1 MNVSVAASYRA
12 CQRLA
17 RRTASNFYYPFVLLP
32 QAKRQAMCALYA
44 FLRQTDDLGDS
55 QLPVEARR
63 AALAAWRDALDA
75 ALAGEHRNV
84 YFPALA
90 DTVAQFDIPPKYLH
104 QAIDGMEM
112 DLEVRQYETFDD
124 LRQYCYCVASTVGLA
139 CIHIWG
145 FRSEAA
151 LLPAEQAG
159 VAFQLTN
166 ILRDLTEDADR
177 GRVYLPQEDLRRF
190 GYRPEELQQRVY
202 DDRFRRLMQFQIERA
217 EQLYEASREL
227 ELWLHRDGVGIF
239 RAMSGIYR
247 ALLDEMRRRR
257 GDVFS
262 TRVRLTTARKIWI
275 AARCMAKPAVER
287 CFAGA
292 MGR

>member
-1 MNVSVAASYRA
+1 MSASLSASYRA

-17 RRTASNFYYPFVLLP
+17 RRTASNFYYPFLLLP
-32 QAKRQAMCALYA
+32 QAKRQGMCALYA

-55 QLPVEARR
+55 QLPVETRR
-63 AALAAWRDALDA
+63 VALARWRDALNA
-75 ALAGEHRNV
+75 ALAGEYRNV

-90 DTVAQFDIPPKYLH
+90 DTVARYNIPARYLH

-112 DLEVRQYETFDD
+112 DLEVRRYETFDD
-124 LRQYCYCVASTVGLA
+124 LRRYCYCVASTVGLA

-145 FRSEAA
+145 FRSPAA
-151 LLPAEQAG
+151 LVPAEQAG

-166 ILRDLTEDADR
+166 ILRDLKEDAER
-177 GRVYLPQEDLRRF
+177 GRLYLPLEDLQRF
-190 GYRPEELQQRVY
+190 DYQPEELFRGVY
-202 DDRFRRLMQFQIERA
+202 DERFRHLMDFQVERA
-217 EQLYEASREL
+217 QRLYEESRAL
-227 ELWLHRDGVGIF
+227 ELWLHRDGVGVYG
-239 RAMSGIYR
+239 AMSGIYR
-247 ALLDEMRRRR
+247 GLLDEIRRRR
-257 GDVFS
+257 GDVF
-262 TRVRLTTARKIWI
+262 THRVRLTTARKLWI